1 MLFPKNVIVIKQWK
15 KEQASWC
22 CTDDQYVNQLYNN
35 QKWPNLFF
43 FPLLAAELA
52 MRVEYGLGGMKR
64 VLLLDPCRMLT
75 SLQFAL
81 INWKN

>member
-1 MLFPKNVIVIKQWK
+1 MVVQLILRLT
-15 KEQASWC
+15 QADIS
-22 CTDDQYVNQLYNN
+22 CTTTAR
-35 QKWPNLFF
+35 LFF